1 MKLEQ
6 NFMIDGDVVVETGVM
21 DNLKT
26 FTHYDFEDAKVYF
39 VNNKGEVV
47 GIMNIHTET
56 GQGEGYIDTVEV
68 IS

>member
-6 NFMIDGDVVVETGVM
+6 NFTIDGEVVVETGVV
-21 DNLKT
+21 NGLKT

-39 VNNKGEVV
+39 VNEIGEVV
-47 GIMNIHTET
+47 GIMKVHAET
-56 GQGEGYIDTVEV
+56 GQGEGYIDTVKV